1 MAIQRAL
8 MTDSRKEDVFYE
20 EAIKTLRTNMQ
31 FSGVETK
38 SIVITSCYP
47 NEGKSD
53 VTFQLAV
60 EIGKMGKKVLIIDA
74 DIRKSNYVKRFQV
87 EQKVDGL
94 SQYLSGQVN
103 KEKIL
108 YSTNYSNVDFIFAGP
123 YAPNPSELL
132 EQELF
137 SKLIEETRKGYDYVL
152 IDTPP
157 MLSMSDAS
165 IVAKQCDG
173 AILVIQNE
181 AVSRKDALRAK
192 DQLKKSQDH
201 ISLAYAY
208 GDGSYKSGEL
218 AKEAVSTLFYGLNIQ
233 GYCAIN
239 LDALSIL
246 SDSVGGVTVTVPNDS
261 LEEKYPEF
269 KNGSQVT
276 LDGTN
281 TEIFVRYRDINV
293 HQSAIARMERQQVFI
308 KAFEEAAKKKIAE
321 DSGYTVKM
329 YSDLEPYMV
338 TNISKDQ
345 LLKITQSMTEGKEDT
360 DWTVPGEAVEGEGHD
375 EYHVD
380 DNALYEKMIETFYK
394 KVSDPN

>member
-87 EQKVDGL
+87 EQKVD
-94 SQYLSGQVN
+94 
-103 KEKIL
+103 
-108 YSTNYSNVDFIFAGP
+108 SNVDFIFAGP

-192 DQLKKSQDH
+192 DQLKKSGCK
-201 ISLAYAY
+201 LL
-208 GDGSYKSGEL
+208 G
-218 AKEAVSTLFYGLNIQ
+218 AVLKR
-233 GYCAIN
+233 
-239 LDALSIL
+239 SI
-246 SDSVGGVTVTVPNDS
+246 
-261 LEEKYPEF
+261 
-269 KNGSQVT
+269 
-276 LDGTN
+276 
-281 TEIFVRYRDINV
+281 
-293 HQSAIARMERQQVFI
+293 
-308 KAFEEAAKKKIAE
+308 
-321 DSGYTVKM
+321 
-329 YSDLEPYMV
+329 
-338 TNISKDQ
+338 
-345 LLKITQSMTEGKEDT
+345 
-360 DWTVPGEAVEGEGHD
+360 
-375 EYHVD
+375 
-380 DNALYEKMIETFYK
+380 
-394 KVSDPN
+394 